1 MGKVRKYF
9 LYPAKDFVEGLS
21 ALRKVSFSAC
31 EAIDHHGV
39 MVRSSRYSLGDLES
53 EAVTGGA
60 LAMNV
65 VMAVPDRVPRI
76 EVSADGVS
84 YCTARGLEFGWDRNH
99 PEGLSPSKDYPRPVV
114 FYICPP
120 ENGTI
125 AFICRRYG
133 WEEYQSE
140 ELESEE

>member
-1 MGKVRKYF
+1 MEKGRKYYLF
-9 LYPAKDFVEGLS
+9 SAKDFNEGLS
-21 ALRKVSFSAC
+21 ALRKVSYSVC

-39 MVRSSRYSLGDLES
+39 MVRSSRYSLADLES
-53 EAVTGGA
+53 EAVVCAA

-76 EVSADGVS
+76 EVSGDGIL
-84 YCTARGLEFGWDRNH
+84 YCTARGIEFGWDRGH
-99 PEGLSPSKDYPRPVV
+99 PEVRSSSKAYPRPVV

-125 AFICRRYG
+125 EFICQRHG
-133 WEEYQSE
+133 WKEYQ
-140 ELESEE
+140 L